1 MFSLLLKDLISDFYF
16 MSTLEKRLTDDY
28 HVLFYFGVRV
38 EVEDAN
44 QRIFLWGQMQT
55 GEFSFGVRCK
65 LEIFPLGSRSGSRMQ
80 SHWTYCMILVLV
92 CKHARV
98 FLAFRLM
105 HSAHGENAV
114 AIAGRKKRS
123 PEIAKLT
130 TQSIVFFKGRIN
142 EIFVN
147 Y

>member
-1 MFSLLLKDLISDFYF
+1 M
-16 MSTLEKRLTDDY
+16 
-28 HVLFYFGVRV
+28 LFYFGVRV

-44 QRIFLWGQMQT
+44 ERIF
-55 GEFSFGVRCK
+55 FGVRCK
-65 LEIFPLGSRSGSRMQ
+65 LEIFPFGSGSGSRMQ

-98 FLAFRLM
+98 FLAFKLM

-114 AIAGRKKRS
+114 AKAGREKKS

-130 TQSIVFFKGRIN
+130 TQSKVFFKGRII